1 MEKSNMTW
9 YTFLPHIKDSFKE
22 LFESKK
28 FSDVT
33 LISDDQHQF
42 KAHKFILS
50 SCSTMFKRILENG
63 DILTP
68 YIYLRGVNHQE
79 LESILQFI
87 YLGVATF
94 HQERMNIFLGV
105 AQDLQIKEI
114 GEGKESVENV
124 ELPSF
129 QVSFPEDTK
138 EEQLNHDEVGDFE
151 AETVIA
157 KTNQSEWAC
166 GLCDKKLTT
175 RTGLLYHV
183 QSKHRGKKYPCQQ
196 CDHQATNSSNLNLHV
211 KKVHEGI
218 RYHCIDC
225 DFKATRSN
233 ILKRHVESIH

>member
-1 MEKSNMTW
+1 MTW

-50 SCSTMFKRILENG
+50 SCSAMFQSLLES
-63 DILTP
+63 DEVVSP
-68 YIYLRGVNHQE
+68 FIYLRGVNHQE
-79 LESILQFI
+79 LESILQYI

-94 HQERMNIFLGV
+94 HQERMNIFFAV

-114 GEGKESVENV
+114 GEGKISVENV

-138 EEQLNHDEVGDFE
+138 EEQLNHDEGGDFE

-157 KTNQSEWAC
+157 KTNQTEWAC

-183 QSKHRGKKYPCQQ
+183 QSKHRGKKYPCHQ